1 MARAKKRP
9 EPIRL
14 ESNASVDVLATS
26 PDDAIPCNNTEQ
38 LQKGDFTQ
46 LEELGNGSSGVVHK
60 VKHIDGRL
68 MARKSIH
75 FSAKPETRAQILRE
89 LDLLRN
95 CKSDNVIGFCTAL
108 FDETS
113 LCIYMELMDM
123 SLEDVVKCAGLVPE
137 RHITWIAT
145 SMLKGMLYLKTE
157 LSVIHRDLKPANVLV
172 NSAGQVKLCDLG
184 VSGTLV
190 HSMAMSFVGTQ
201 SYMSPERLQGMSY
214 TVQSEIWSFGIILVE
229 LAIGRYPAPPLTETE
244 LSLVREMIESLVRN
258 QVLDSKKRSSSLQR
272 PRDFSSFDLFEC
284 IVEDPS
290 PELPSELFSSEFR
303 DFTAQCLMKNDKERA
318 SMDALLCHAF
328 LHSSLHFPVESQS
341 EFASFVEL
349 LVSRPRSKSFV
360 SSITTQVST
369 LKATMKQFLKQT
381 AKRPPKDQLALRPD

>member
-1 MARAKKRP
+1 MARTKKRP

-14 ESNASVDVLATS
+14 ESNASVDVLTTI
-26 PDDAIPCNNTEQ
+26 PGDAIPCDNIEQ

-75 FSAKPETRAQILRE
+75 FSAKPETRARILRE

-108 FDETS
+108 FGETS

-145 SMLKGMLYLKTE
+145 SVLKGMLYLKTE
-157 LSVIHRDLKPANVLV
+157 LNAIHRDLKPANVLV

-184 VSGTLV
+184 VSGTLI

-201 SYMSPERLQGMSY
+201 SYMSP
-214 TVQSEIWSFGIILVE
+214 
-229 LAIGRYPAPPLTETE
+229 
-244 LSLVREMIESLVRN
+244 
-258 QVLDSKKRSSSLQR
+258 
-272 PRDFSSFDLFEC
+272 
-284 IVEDPS
+284 S
-290 PELPSELFSSEFR
+290 PQLPSELFSSEFR
-303 DFTAQCLMKNDKERA
+303 DFTAQCLIKNDKERA
-318 SMDALLCHAF
+318 SIDALLCHGF
-328 LHSSLHFPVESQS
+328 LHSSLHFPAEVQELRQLSHY
-341 EFASFVEL
+341 ASVY
-349 LVSRPRSKSFV
+349 P
-360 SSITTQVST
+360 
-369 LKATMKQFLKQT
+369 
-381 AKRPPKDQLALRPD
+381 